1 MPRGLMEWRHRIV
14 ADPNVLVGKPVIK
27 GTRISVEL
35 VMDLLAGGYT
45 PEQICQQYDHLTL
58 DDIHACL
65 AYAREV
71 LRSERVFAVKS

>member
-1 MPRGLMEWRHRIV
+1 MDWRSRIV

-27 GTRISVEL
+27 GTRVSVEL
-35 VMDLLAGGYT
+35 VMDLLAAGYT
-45 PEQICQQYDHLTL
+45 ADQIRQQYDHLTA

-71 LRSERVFAVKS
+71 LRSERMFALKG

>member
-1 MPRGLMEWRHRIV
+1 MEWRSRIV
-14 ADPNVLVGKPVIK
+14 ADPNMLVGKPVIK

-35 VMDLLAGGYT
+35 VMDLLAAGYT
-45 PEQICQQYDHLTL
+45 PEQIRQQYDHLTL

-71 LRSERVFAVKS
+71 IRSERMFAVKS

>member
-1 MPRGLMEWRHRIV
+1 MDWRSRIV
-14 ADPNVLVGKPVIK
+14 ADANVLVGKPVIK

-35 VMDLLAGGYT
+35 VMDLLAAGYT
-45 PEQICQQYDHLTL
+45 PAQIRQQYDHLTI

-71 LRSERVFAVKS
+71 VGSERMFAVKG